1 MRQTPGFAVVIV
13 SILAACVIGTAPT
26 VADPISAEQD
36 QESRVLSDR
45 WNITLGYFEPDFS
58 TGVAAGFGG
67 LLGAFVDV
75 ERTLGMTEDLGVF
88 RLDGFYRFNTTHAID
103 WTYTVLNR
111 DGLNTID
118 EQIKFGDPPK
128 EFRVGAVVA
137 SKFNTTLFA
146 ANFKYS
152 FINNGKVDAGVSAG
166 LFTFEYDLEL
176 AGKAA
181 IIPED
186 PNDPPTTAED
196 ELVSTR
202 LLAPLPAFG
211 IFIDYAV
218 RKNLIFRANVRALN
232 IEFGDFTGKFLD
244 TKFTLD
250 WYFYKH
256 LGIGIGAARTS
267 IDFKDEGDDPFL
279 VKYEYGG
286 FMAYVAIAF

>member
-13 SILAACVIGTAPT
+13 SILAACVLGAAPAL
-26 VADPISAEQD
+26 ADPLPGQD

-45 WNITLGYFEPDFS
+45 LNISLGYFEPNFS
-58 TGVAAGFGG
+58 TTVAAGFGG
-67 LLGAFVDV
+67 VLGAFINV
-75 ERTLGMTEDLGVF
+75 ERQLQMNESLGVF
-88 RLDGFYRFNTTHAID
+88 RLDGFYRFNARHAID
-103 WTYTVLNR
+103 WTYSTLNR
-111 DGLNTID
+111 DGITVID
-118 EQIKFGDPPK
+118 ESIEFGDPPQ

-146 ANFKYS
+146 TNFKFS

-166 LFTFEYDLEL
+166 LFTYEYDLQL

-181 IIPED
+181 VL
-186 PNDPPTTAED
+186 DPPGEP
-196 ELVSTR
+196 VSDQLADTR

-211 IFIDYAV
+211 MFVDYAI
-218 RKNLIFRANVRALN
+218 RKNLVFRGNVRALN

-267 IDFKDEGDDPFL
+267 IDFRDDGDDPFR
-279 VKYEYGG
+279 VTYEYGG
-286 FMAYVAIAF
+286 FMAYLAIAF